1 MPIKTP
7 QHVHDGFDVDLS
19 KRGKDTVA
27 PFVLINLS
35 HTENVRLRKD
45 TVVGWTEKDDTEGKV
60 FQVETLDTTP
70 RNWTNPRTPRTFTQ
84 FVQKARKY
92 RYPKN

>member
-1 MPIKTP
+1 MYMM
-7 QHVHDGFDVDLS
+7 GFDADLS

-45 TVVGWTEKDDTEGKV
+45 TVGR
-60 FQVETLDTTP
+60 LDTK
-70 RNWTNPRTPRTFTQ
+70 RRHRW
-84 FVQKARKY
+84 
-92 RYPKN
+92 